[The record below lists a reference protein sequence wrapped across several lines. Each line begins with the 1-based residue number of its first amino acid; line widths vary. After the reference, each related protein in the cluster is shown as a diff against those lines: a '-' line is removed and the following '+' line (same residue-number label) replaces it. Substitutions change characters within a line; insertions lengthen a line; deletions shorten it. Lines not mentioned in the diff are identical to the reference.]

1 MSAIVMAGL
10 VPAIHVLLCCQD
22 VDARHKAGH
31 DAQGLGAR
39 CMNIVGVDI
48 GGTFTDLVGCVDGR
62 IVTSKC
68 STVPADP
75 TRGVAESLSLAG
87 CRMPELAEL
96 LHGSTIAI
104 NTVLERKGAR
114 TALITTRGFR
124 DTYAIG
130 RGNRI
135 EAFNL
140 FFHRPKP
147 LIPRERTFEVTE
159 RINFQGKVLIPL
171 AEDEVAGLAS
181 TLREQGVEAVA
192 VCFLH
197 AYANP
202 AHERRTGDILRAANP
217 KLFVTLSHEIVR
229 EYREYERTSTTALN
243 AFIGPRVQSY
253 LGQLADHLHAER
265 FGGKISIM
273 RSNGGVMSLRLAQE
287 QPVAMMESGPVAGVI
302 GAGRLASLM
311 GIERAI
317 AFDMGGTTA
326 KASLITGGRPAIEDG
341 YTIGG
346 EASGQPMQLP
356 VVDIVEVGAGGGSI
370 AWCDATGGI
379 HVGPES
385 AGADPGPACYG
396 KGSPD
401 PVVTDADLVLGR
413 INAGRFLNG
422 AMTLDRAA
430 AERAIA
436 DKIAGRLGL
445 GVTEAA
451 LGIAQIAD
459 AAMSLAVRA
468 VSVKKG
474 VDPRECAL
482 IAFGGAGP
490 LHAVAIAREIFIP
503 RVIVPKV
510 PGTFSAL
517 GMLMAAWRQD
527 FVRTLYGLLG
537 ALDAR
542 AVETVFTELAEAGR
556 AQVTRDGIAPAA
568 ADFTFFA
575 DLRYVGQEHTIAIPV
590 RDPRLLSGDFAEL
603 RAAFD
608 AAHDQRH
615 GQAAPD
621 ERLEIVNLRLV
632 VTAARPDTLA
642 ERWLSER
649 WTPEPPVADQW
660 REVVFSD
667 PARPLRTRI
676 VWRPPLHAGA
686 RIEGPAVIEE
696 PNATTLIHPGDVATV
711 SDAGH
716 LVIDVALGASGNTQ

>member
-1 MSAIVMAGL
+1 
-10 VPAIHVLLCCQD
+10 
-22 VDARHKAGH
+22 
-31 DAQGLGAR
+31 
-39 CMNIVGVDI
+39 MNIVGVDI

-75 TRGVAESLSLAG
+75 ARGVAESLALAH
-87 CRMPELAEL
+87 CKMPGLSEL

-147 LIPRERTFEVTE
+147 LIPRELTFEVTE
-159 RINFQGKVLIPL
+159 RMNAKGMALTSLDESEVQVLAKML
-171 AEDEVAGLAS
+171 AVKNI
-181 TLREQGVEAVA
+181 EAVA

-202 AHERRTGDILRAANP
+202 SHERRVGEILRAAHP

-253 LGQLADHLHAER
+253 LGRLEAHLRDEK
-265 FGGKISIM
+265 FGGKLNIM
-273 RSNGGVMSLRLAQE
+273 RSNGGVMSVRLAQE
-287 QPVAMMESGPVAGVI
+287 QPVSMMESGPVAGII
-302 GAGRLASLM
+302 GAGRLAALM
-311 GIERAI
+311 GIERCI
-317 AFDMGGTTA
+317 GFDMGGTTA
-326 KASLITGGRPAIEDG
+326 KASLITKGIPAIEDG
-341 YTIGG
+341 YVIGG
-346 EASGQPMQLP
+346 EASGQPMQIP
-356 VVDIVEVGAGGGSI
+356 VVDIVEIGAGGGSI
-370 AWCDATGGI
+370 AWCDPTGGI
-379 HVGPES
+379 HVGPKS
-385 AGADPGPACYG
+385 AGADPGPAAYG
-396 KGSPD
+396 KGSTD
-401 PVVTDADLVLGR
+401 PVVTDANLVLGR
-413 INAGRFLNG
+413 INAERFLNG
-422 AMTLDRAA
+422 AMKLDVKA
-430 AERAIA
+430 AERAIEA
-436 DKIAGRLGL
+436 KVAGPTRLG
-445 GVTEAA
+445 VKEAA
-451 LGIAQIAD
+451 LGIVQIAD

-474 VDPRECAL
+474 VDPRETAM

-503 RVIVPKV
+503 RVIIPKV

-517 GMLMAAWRQD
+517 GMLMASWRQD

-537 ALDAR
+537 SLDATR
-542 AVETVFTELAEAGR
+542 VEAVFAELAEAGK
-556 AQVTRDGIAPAA
+556 AQAARDGIASGAS
-568 ADFTFFA
+568 DFSYLA

-590 RDPRLLSGDFAEL
+590 RDPKYLSGDFSSL
-603 RAAFD
+603 REAFD
-608 AAHDQRH
+608 AEHDQRY

-621 ERLEIVNLRLV
+621 ERLEIVNVRLV
-632 VTAARPDTLA
+632 VTAARQDTLA
-642 ERWLSER
+642 ERWLSET
-649 WTPEPPVADQW
+649 WQPEPPVPDQW
-660 REVVFSD
+660 REVIFAD

-676 VWRPPLHAGA
+676 VWRPSLAPGA
-686 RIEGPAVIEE
+686 RVEGPAVIEE
-696 PNATTLIHPGDVATV
+696 PNATTLIHPGDVATM

-716 LVIDVALGASGNTQ
+716 LIIDVKL

>member
-1 MSAIVMAGL
+1 
-10 VPAIHVLLCCQD
+10 
-22 VDARHKAGH
+22 
-31 DAQGLGAR
+31 
-39 CMNIVGVDI
+39 MNIVGVDI

-75 TRGVAESLSLAG
+75 TLGVAESLSLG
-87 CRMPELAEL
+87 HCRMPALSEL

-114 TALITTRGFR
+114 TALVTTRGFR

-130 RGNRI
+130 RGNRT

-147 LIPRERTFEVTE
+147 LIPRKLTFEITE
-159 RINFQGKVLIPL
+159 RMNAQGVVLAKL
-171 AEDEVAGLAS
+171 DETEVPALVKSLQAH
-181 TLREQGVEAVA
+181 EVEAVA

-202 AHERRTGDILRAANP
+202 AHERRVGEMLRAAMP
-217 KLFVTLSHEIVR
+217 SLFVTLSHEIVR

-243 AFIGPRVQSY
+243 AFVGPRVQAY
-253 LGQLADHLHAER
+253 LGKLESFMRAES
-265 FGGKISIM
+265 FPGSINIM
-273 RSNGGVMSLRLAQE
+273 RSNGGVMSIRLAQE
-287 QPVAMMESGPVAGVI
+287 QPVSMMESGPAAGII
-302 GAGRLASLM
+302 GAGKLAALL
-311 GIERAI
+311 GIERAV

-326 KASLITGGRPAIEDG
+326 KASLITDGKPAIEDG
-341 YTIGG
+341 YVIGG

-356 VVDIVEVGAGGGSI
+356 VVDIVEIGAGGGSI
-370 AWCDATGGI
+370 SWVDATGGL
-379 HVGPES
+379 HVGPRS

-396 KGSPD
+396 KGSD
-401 PVVTDADLVLGR
+401 EPVVTDANLALGR
-413 INAGRFLNG
+413 INGGRFLNG
-422 AMTLDRAA
+422 AMKLDHAA

-436 DKIAGRLGL
+436 RRIAEPLRL

-451 LGIAQIAD
+451 LGIVQIAD
-459 AAMSLAVRA
+459 SAMSLAVRA

-474 VDPRECAL
+474 VDPRDTAL

-503 RVIVPKV
+503 KVIVPKM

-517 GMLMAAWRQD
+517 GMLMASWRQD

-537 ALDAR
+537 ALEPQQ
-542 AVETVFTELAEAGR
+542 VETVLAELAEAGC
-556 AQVTRDGIAPAA
+556 AQAVRDGIDASA
-568 ADFTFFA
+568 ADFSYLA

-590 RDPRLLSGDFAEL
+590 RDPSQLSGDFSTL

-608 AAHDQRH
+608 AEHDQRY

-621 ERLEIVNLRLV
+621 EQLEIVNVRLV
-632 VTAARPDTLA
+632 VTAPRADTLA
-642 ERWLSER
+642 ERWLSEP
-649 WTPEPPVADQW
+649 WLPEPPLADQW
-660 REVVFSD
+660 REVIFAD
-667 PARPLRTRI
+667 AARPVRTRI
-676 VWRPPLHAGA
+676 VWRPSLSTGVQ
-686 RIEGPAVIEE
+686 IEGPAVIEE
-696 PNATTLIHPGDVATV
+696 PNATTLIHPGDTAIV
-711 SDAGH
+711 SEAGH
-716 LVIDVALGASGNTQ
+716 LIIEVGT